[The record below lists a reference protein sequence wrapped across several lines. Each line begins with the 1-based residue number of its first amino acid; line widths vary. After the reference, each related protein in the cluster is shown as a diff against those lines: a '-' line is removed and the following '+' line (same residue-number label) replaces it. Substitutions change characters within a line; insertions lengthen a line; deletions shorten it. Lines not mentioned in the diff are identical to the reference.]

1 MTNANGR
8 ILWQG
13 PSPIDGAPL
22 VAIATGFTDSSA
34 NGKTGPG
41 MIQTWIMR
49 ADMAPHDALRIG
61 ADLAVCGNCPH
72 RKYNNSPDGSLTLAQ
87 GSCYVKVYQA
97 PLAVWNCYKFGSG
110 YALIGDDLALF
121 DGATVRIGSY
131 GDPAMVPVS
140 VWQEIIRRSSAHTA
154 YTHQWR
160 QPFAQGLKGLAQ
172 ASCDGISDYLE
183 ATAAGWRTFLVKPAG
198 SGTPAG
204 TAHCAA
210 SVERGAR
217 TTCAQ
222 CHLCDGASAN
232 VVINAHGSSKGKVLL
247 RN

>member
-1 MTNANGR
+1 MTNNNGR

-22 VAIATGFTDSSA
+22 VASATGFTESSA
-34 NGKTGPG
+34 NIKTGA

-49 ADMAPHDALRIG
+49 ADINPH
-61 ADLAVCGNCPH
+61 LAKKGGSDYSICGNCPH
-72 RKYNNSPDGSLTLAQ
+72 RKHNNSDDGSLTLAQ
-87 GSCYVKVYQA
+87 GSCYVKVFHA
-97 PLAVWNCYKFGSG
+97 PLNVWNCYNSGSG
-110 YALIGDDLALF
+110 YAPIGDDWALF
-121 DGATVRIGSY
+121 DNAIVRIGSY
-131 GDPAMVPVS
+131 GDPAMVPLS
-140 VWQEIIRRSSAHTA
+140 VWQAIIRRSRSHTA
-154 YTHQWR
+154 YTHQWK

-172 ASCDGISDYLE
+172 ASCDGMADYLE

-198 SGTPAG
+198 VPDPAG

-210 SVERGAR
+210 SVERGSK

-232 VVINAHGSSKGKVLL
+232 VVINAHGASKGKVLL